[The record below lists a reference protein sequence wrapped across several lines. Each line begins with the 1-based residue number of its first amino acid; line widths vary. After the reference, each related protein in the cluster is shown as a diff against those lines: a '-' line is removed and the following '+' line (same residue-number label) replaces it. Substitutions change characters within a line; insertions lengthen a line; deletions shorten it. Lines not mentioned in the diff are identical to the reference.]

1 MPRSHGRSDSY
12 PSVFPIGPHAAFRS
26 GSLIIRETVYGIV
39 KRLRF
44 FLSQIEAERG
54 MRSLQPAEARVL
66 DVGCGTGVNVT
77 IPLANMKYSILGLD
91 ADSSS
96 IAQAQKLSKGLTN
109 LQFICGTL
117 ENQTFPEPFHAI
129 ICSEVLEHL
138 ANPARLLTEIKKNL
152 CEGGLF
158 LLSVPNGFGYFEI
171 ESPLWRIING
181 NRLLRQALYSMEYR
195 FWKELGSPELLARRA
210 VEYDPIRYALTQSTL
225 STDQSHF
232 QSFTLAR
239 LLRLLSGCG
248 FSVLEARNTTVF
260 AGNLAGLVARELDPF
275 LRWNSQA
282 AGRLPSFV
290 ASGWLVAARRD

>member
-1 MPRSHGRSDSY
+1 MPRSHGRSNSY

-26 GSLIIRETVYGIV
+26 GSLIVRETVYGIV

-44 FLSQIEAERG
+44 FLSRIEAERS
-54 MRSLQPAEARVL
+54 MRSLQPAQVRVL
-66 DVGCGTGVNVT
+66 DVGCGTGVNMT

-109 LQFICGTL
+109 LQFISGTL
-117 ENQTFPEPFHAI
+117 ENRTFPEPFHVV

-138 ANPARLLTEIKKNL
+138 ANPAKLLTEIRKNL
-152 CEGGLF
+152 CGGGLL

-171 ESPLWRIING
+171 ETPLWRIVNG
-181 NRLLRQALYSMEYR
+181 NRLLRQTLYSMEYR
-195 FWKELGSPELLARRA
+195 FWKRFGSPELLARRT
-210 VEYDPIRYALTQSTL
+210 VEYDPTRYSVTQSTL
-225 STDQSHF
+225 SGNQSHF

-239 LLRLLSGCG
+239 LIRLLSARG
-248 FSVLEARNTTVF
+248 FIVFESQNTTVF
-260 AGNLAGLVARELDPF
+260 AGNLVGLLARELDPF
-275 LRWNSQA
+275 LRWNSKA
-282 AGRLPSFV
+282 ADRLPAFA